1 MHSEEILPGT
11 GLGELKFGMSRDEVK
26 ALLGEPDE
34 TDFFE
39 EPEEEEDASE
49 SWHYDELEISVSFDE
64 CDDWKLSTVAVSSA
78 RYTLFG
84 KAVVGLSKV
93 ELVSMLA
100 ENGISDLE
108 EEDWSEGEPEDLK
121 LLTSEELQVNFWM
134 EDGLVSEVQWGILF
148 E

>member
-1 MHSEEILPGT
+1 MHLVEILPGT
-11 GLGELKFGMSRDEVK
+11 GLGELEFGMSREQVK

-34 TDFFE
+34 TDFFQE
-39 EPEEEEDASE
+39 SEDDEDASE

-78 RYTLFG
+78 GYTLFG
-84 KAVVGLSKV
+84 KPVVGLSKS
-93 ELVSMLA
+93 ELLDFLVK
-100 ENGISDLE
+100 NGIADVE
-108 EEDWSEGEPEDLK
+108 EEDWSEGESEDLK
-121 LLTSEELQVNFWM
+121 LLTSEKLQVNFWM

>member
-1 MHSEEILPGT
+1 MHLVEILPGT
-11 GLGELKFGMSRDEVK
+11 GLGELEFGMSREQVK

-39 EPEEEEDASE
+39 EAEEDEDASE

-64 CDDWKLSTVAVSSA
+64 CDDWKLTTVAVSSA

-84 KAVVGLSKV
+84 KGVVGLSKP
-93 ELVSMLA
+93 ELISLLG
-100 ENGISDLE
+100 ENGIFDLE
-108 EEDWSEGEPEDLK
+108 EEDWSEGEFEDSK
-121 LLTSEELQVNFWM
+121 LLTSEKLQVNFWM
-134 EDGLVSEVQWGILF
+134 EGDFISEVQWGTPF